1 MIRLTVNQVIAMQA
15 TLIDQT
21 GGTDGILNR
30 EALLS
35 SLNAPFQTFD
45 GAELYPSI
53 EEKAAKLAYFL
64 ISNHSFVD
72 GNKRIGLYVML
83 VFLEVNGMLL
93 DFTQQELI
101 DLGLSVANGEAKD
114 ESILAFIQAHRSEKP

>member
-1 MIRLTVNQVIAMQA
+1 MIRLTLEQVLSMQEY
-15 TLIDQT
+15 LIEQT
-21 GGTDGILNR
+21 GGSAGILNR
-30 EALLS
+30 EMLLS
-35 SLNAPFQTFD
+35 ALNAPFQTFD
-45 GAELYPSI
+45 GVELYPSL

-83 VFLEVNGMLL
+83 VFLEINGVML

-101 DLGLSVANGEAKD
+101 DLGLGVASGELKD
-114 ESILAFIQAHRSEKP
+114 EDILAFIHAHRSE